1 MVRIAQVTDPHL
13 TATGPAPGGYDAAA
27 ALAAVL
33 ARIAALDPA
42 PTLVMLTGD
51 LTENG
56 TPDEYRRLR
65 EMLAGFPLPLAA
77 IPGNHDRR
85 GVFAAGLAGGGIAIG
100 AGPFLQVAVGRGPG
114 PGARAR
120 QPGRGG
126 RGRGEPLRRAARLGR
141 GAARR
146 GRAAGAS
153 SSCIIRRSRSG
164 SPMPTPPLCR
174 DGGRLGEIVA
184 RHAQVLAVACG
195 HAHLAA
201 QVAWAGTLGRVCP
214 AVAWEA
220 PLDLPLDEPFRLE
233 PQAPGFELHDWSPSR
248 GLVSHGIRIA

>member
-13 TATGPAPGGYDAAA
+13 TATGPTPGGYDAAA

-51 LTENG
+51 LPENG

-100 AGPFLQVAVGRGPG
+100 AGPFLQVAADAGPVRVLG
-114 PGARAR
+114 LDSLGEESEAAGSLCDARLAWV
-120 QPGRGG
+120 
-126 RGRGEPLRRAARLGR
+126 AARL
-141 GAARR
+141 AEDARPVVIFLHHPPFPI
-146 GRAAGAS
+146 GQAHADAS
-153 SSCIIRRSRSG
+153 
-164 SPMPTPPLCR
+164 LCR